1 MSFSI
6 RLFLKPLLPI
16 LLLTQIL
23 HSCGV
28 VPEEPVS
35 SVTCIANCS
44 STTSTSAAE
53 NTGVFVDSAVAG
65 VTFTTSS
72 GLSGTTNSSGEFGY
86 RSGDTASFSIGDV
99 DLGDCDSLSGT
110 DSSGGDGSQWDG
122 RSKSN
127 QLG

>member
-99 DLGDCDSLSGT
+99 DLGTVTASAVLTPVEVMGASGT
-110 DSSGGDGSQWDG
+110 ADP
-122 RSKSN
+122 K
-127 QLG
+127 